1 MIGLL
6 ESYILRMVPCRRR
19 DRSMCVCNIRVNQ
32 CGICFE
38 NRVWNAVF
46 VGDHSKLGMER
57 DKRTQPLLGL
67 TFARPDQDRYVKSVL
82 RNCLQCLLYTSAL
95 GKTKVTLDNGLQV
108 DLTQGRDNPEASNT
122 LYWALVARGPA
133 AVPGEPLTKLVL
145 GLKNRQVVRSILHC
159 LIADPEMDPTLS
171 NGVPLIHILLTV
183 GSRYEQPDKSVD
195 LFHLYQEKHP
205 DQVDQLCPLTGM
217 TTLQVAEESEHCDE
231 FQVAQVRRQVLRKGS
246 LCGGDSPL
254 PDQRPQVWIPTD
266 QAVPVEGGWEGMKR
280 LDDKLTKWADSE
292 EEFRQE
298 LRESVLPP
306 YNREDTSTE
315 SRVITAVMDWLRER
329 LNNKSEHTQYKL
341 KLSGSVGEGTKI
353 LPMDEVDLI
362 LQVKLEADLEVTDKY
377 SNDSW
382 ISSQGGTWV
391 HRELTKVSCKQPFP
405 HLAKVVLGR
414 SYPGLGK
421 PGEELS
427 PERFCLYMEDMIR
440 EAVEESPLPPEVR
453 VPEGKSLV
461 EESGQVEECR
471 RVLERTKSGLVLNLE
486 YLLDGRWQEM
496 SVDLVSVLVLGK
508 DYHEHIYRVMPDKD
522 SEKRNRLIKMDLFSS
537 SDGIIV
543 KNNKWRLSYSGGEKK
558 VVALYKELF
567 QALKYLNKVSEKH
580 INIQTY
586 FLKEIFC
593 SFITSP
599 GAASLIDPPAKRE
612 PLATTLCRLI
622 RYAEV
627 TDISTPFYCT
637 TLGSQLE
644 CECRRLFKPVRKN
657 FGDIF
662 QQLEEE
668 ARAKHLFAGPS
679 RSRSP
684 SQSSSSAP
692 SQATSIERLS
702 VIGVLED
709 WREYTTK

>member
-6 ESYILRMVPCRRR
+6 ENYILRMVPCRR

-57 DKRTQPLLGL
+57 DKRTHPLLGL
-67 TFARPDQDRYVKSVL
+67 AFARPDQDRYVKSVL

-108 DLTQGRDNPEASNT
+108 DLTQGRENPEASNT
-122 LYWALVARGPA
+122 LYWALVARGPT
-133 AVPGEPLTKLVL
+133 AVPGETLTKLVL

-159 LIADPEMDPTLS
+159 LIADPEMEPTLA

-217 TTLQVAEESEHCDE
+217 TTLQVAEQSEHCDE

-246 LCGGDSPL
+246 LCAGDSPIL
-254 PDQRPQVWIPTD
+254 DQRPQVWIPTD

-280 LDDKLTKWADSE
+280 LDEVLTKWVDSE
-292 EEFRQE
+292 QEFRQE

-306 YNREDTSTE
+306 YSREDTSTE

-405 HLAKVVLGR
+405 HMAKVVLGQ

-421 PGEELS
+421 SGEELS
-427 PERFCLYMEDMIR
+427 PEVFCLYMEDMIR
-440 EAVEESPLPPEVR
+440 KAVEESQKKILDKASGDKSRTPED
-453 VPEGKSLV
+453 
-461 EESGQVEECR
+461 C
-471 RVLERTKSGLVLNLE
+471 ERE
-486 YLLDGRWQEM
+486 QAE
-496 SVDLVSVLVLGK
+496 
-508 DYHEHIYRVMPDKD
+508 
-522 SEKRNRLIKMDLFSS
+522 
-537 SDGIIV
+537 
-543 KNNKWRLSYSGGEKK
+543 
-558 VVALYKELF
+558 ALRQL
-567 QALKYLNKVSEKH
+567 A
-580 INIQTY
+580 
-586 FLKEIFC
+586 
-593 SFITSP
+593 
-599 GAASLIDPPAKRE
+599 R
-612 PLATTLCRLI
+612 LATGLNFDPYSLSEIGRASCR
-622 RYAEV
+622 
-627 TDISTPFYCT
+627 
-637 TLGSQLE
+637 
-644 CECRRLFKPVRKN
+644 
-657 FGDIF
+657 
-662 QQLEEE
+662 
-668 ARAKHLFAGPS
+668 
-679 RSRSP
+679 
-684 SQSSSSAP
+684 
-692 SQATSIERLS
+692 ER
-702 VIGVLED
+702 V
-709 WREYTTK
+709 